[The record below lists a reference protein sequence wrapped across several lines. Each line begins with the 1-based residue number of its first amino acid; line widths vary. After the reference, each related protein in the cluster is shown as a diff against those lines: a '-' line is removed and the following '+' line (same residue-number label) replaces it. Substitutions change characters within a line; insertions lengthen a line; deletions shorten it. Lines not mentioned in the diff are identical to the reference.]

1 VNLAKLARI
10 TAMTAVGVV
19 ALAACGSSS
28 GTSGGSSSSSLSGS
42 INVDGSSTVGPMTQ
56 VAAEL
61 FNADNKDVKI
71 TVGISGTG
79 GGFEKFCAGETD
91 MNDASRPIED
101 TEAAAC
107 KKSGVTYQQL
117 VVANDALTVVVNKSN
132 TWAKCLTTAQLK
144 KIWAPKSTINNW
156 NQVDSSYPNEPLT
169 LFGPDTDSGTF
180 DYFTGV
186 INGEEGSSRTDYSP
200 SSNDNNTVNGVAGDK
215 GGMGYFGYTYY
226 EQNQDKL
233 NAVAINDGNGCVAPS
248 VTTAQDG
255 TYTPL
260 TRPLF
265 IYPSVQAGQS
275 NDALMAFVQFY
286 ADNDASIAQQGQFIP
301 LSGDQKTKLTSD
313 LTAYQTAVG
322 SSSSP

>member
-1 VNLAKLARI
+1 
-10 TAMTAVGVV
+10 
-19 ALAACGSSS
+19 
-28 GTSGGSSSSSLSGS
+28 
-42 INVDGSSTVGPMTQ
+42 
-56 VAAEL
+56 
-61 FNADNKDVKI
+61 
-71 TVGISGTG
+71 
-79 GGFEKFCAGETD
+79 
-91 MNDASRPIED
+91 
-101 TEAAAC
+101 
-107 KKSGVTYQQL
+107 
-117 VVANDALTVVVNKSN
+117 
-132 TWAKCLTTAQLK
+132 
-144 KIWAPKSTINNW
+144 
-156 NQVDSSYPNEPLT
+156 VDSSYPNEPLT